1 MRIAP
6 LQVNAGQALN
16 SSGIPR
22 RRASTYLR
30 LLACFI
36 LFALS
41 ARAEIDWR
49 SDWELPNGFSLKID
63 TEGFDFPTAIAFV
76 PNPGP
81 DPKSPLYFVTELRG
95 KVKVVTRDR
104 SIHTF
109 AENFFHLRPDIELP
123 NPDAEMGMA
132 GIALEPS
139 HGYVFVSFAYQDAN
153 KILRNS
159 LVRFESQPGTF
170 GIKAGRA
177 TSFGHLFRNDI
188 SRVTHQIGAIVIEG
202 DAMFVSVGDGG
213 QHFKSHDMEST
224 LGKVL
229 RMTFDG
235 APATDNPFYDDAE
248 TNSLRN
254 YIWASGLRNPFGLC
268 LVNGRLFASENG
280 FEIDRFLEIRRG
292 VNYGWD
298 GTDWSIGMNVP
309 AVFNPTVAPVHLI
322 WLPADN
328 KLFPP
333 EHRSKFYVAFAGG
346 RSLNAGLVTLDYNF
360 EQSRLNSRPNQFLLH
375 TAERKREL
383 DPVGVAI
390 GPDGV
395 YVAALYP
402 IRKDKGAR
410 GAILRITHEPENL
423 FTRSLSED
431 DHAHLLMTRKGCYSC
446 HGQKPNDLNVAPPL
460 DRQTLVPRIL
470 DRLASPDYRKTVA
483 ELDRLETEPFKSH
496 RASRA
501 AVLKAHN
508 TGQAA
513 LWMKLHILEP
523 MFDRQASAMPNLGLT
538 ENEARQIADY
548 LVRRNVGDV
557 GVTGFFKSLV
567 HPLTVGPPKRRHLIG
582 AACIGFGLAIG
593 MLLPWRAYR
602 RLSAKRRAKHNH
614 DTKLLAKAS
623 LTTIATRTPPTR
635 PAIPPPKS

>member
-1 MRIAP
+1 MRIATS
-6 LQVNAGQALN
+6 QVNAGQAAN
-16 SSGIPR
+16 ASGIPR
-22 RRASTYLR
+22 QRVGTLSLLLTCFLLVASAA
-30 LLACFI
+30 LAE
-36 LFALS
+36 L
-41 ARAEIDWR
+41 DWR
-49 SDWELPNGFSLKID
+49 SDWELPAGFSLKLD

-132 GIALEPS
+132 GIALEPR

-153 KILRNS
+153 KVLRNS
-159 LVRFESQPGTF
+159 LIRFESQPGTF

-188 SRVTHQIGAIVIEG
+188 SRVTHQIGAIVIDG

-213 QHFKSHDMEST
+213 QHLKSHDMEST

-235 APATDNPFYDDAE
+235 GAAPDNPFYDDAE

-254 YIWASGLRNPFGLC
+254 YVWASGLRNPFGLC
-268 LVNGRLFASENG
+268 LANGRLFASENG

-292 VNYGWD
+292 ANYGWD

-309 AVFNPTVAPVHLI
+309 AVFNPTVAPVHLL
-322 WLPADN
+322 WLPPAN
-328 KLFPP
+328 ALFPP
-333 EHRSKFYVAFAGG
+333 EHRSRFYIAFAGG
-346 RSLNAGLVTLDYNF
+346 RSLNAGLVTIDYNF
-360 EQSRLNSRPNQFLLH
+360 DHHRLNSRPTQFLLH

-383 DPVGVAI
+383 DPVGVAL
-390 GPDGV
+390 GPDGL
-395 YVAALYP
+395 YVAVLYP
-402 IRKDKGAR
+402 VRKDKGAR
-410 GAILRITHEPENL
+410 GAILRVAHEPENL
-423 FTRSLSED
+423 FTRQLNDD

-460 DRQTLVPRIL
+460 DRETLIPRIL
-470 DRLASPDYRKTVA
+470 QRLQTTDYLETARD
-483 ELDRLETEPFKSH
+483 LDRQDIEPYRSHRGTRESILKSH
-496 RASRA
+496 GM
-501 AVLKAHN
+501 H
-508 TGQAA
+508 QAN
-513 LWMKLHILEP
+513 LWIKHHILEP
-523 MFDRQASAMPNLGLT
+523 MFDRKASAMPNLGLT
-538 ENEARQIADY
+538 EIEAQQIADY

-557 GVTGFFKSLV
+557 GVAGFFKSLL

-582 AACIGFGLAIG
+582 AAALGFTIAIG
-593 MLLPWRAYR
+593 LLLPWRAYR
-602 RLSAKRRAKHNH
+602 RLSSRRRAKHNH
-614 DTKLLAKAS
+614 DTQLLAKTRAS
-623 LTTIATRTPPTR
+623 SMPATTTTARLD
-635 PAIPPPKS
+635 